1 MHDKVSAVIV
11 TLQEF
16 SQLVVSSEKILKS
29 VASG

>member
-1 MHDKVSAVIV
+1 MHGKVSAVIV

-29 VASG
+29 VASS

>member
-1 MHDKVSAVIV
+1 MHDKASAVIV